1 MLAAARAELS
11 NRVAAVNNALQNI
24 SAVAAVN
31 IDDQIQKAE
40 ADIVVLERNYAN
52 KQSAYVQEKQKA
64 DAAAALIAAQ
74 QQMNQFLESIRSQ
87 GVIIGSLDL
96 RALWGNTT
104 AVVQAFNNLV
114 APIIAREQQ
123 NLTVLQGLQR
133 ALIAGVA
140 PGVGF
145 VRDMIIGTNVM
156 DAVANVIATEEQRL
170 ALLNTVVIVQVPVVI
185 APATSVS
192 EVDLTGYTLTGVI
205 LPAGATQGIGV
216 EVIAQ
221 YANAEGKAL
230 ELKGSIKG
238 NGIRDRHGISR

>member
-1 MLAAARAELS
+1 MVQRQQAIAAVQKQLKQANEEVRKRQQVLAAARAELS

-156 DAVANVIATEEQRL
+156 DAVANGSQ
-170 ALLNTVVIVQVPVVI
+170 QK
-185 APATSVS
+185 SS
-192 EVDLTGYTLTGVI
+192 G
-205 LPAGATQGIGV
+205 LP
-216 EVIAQ
+216 
-221 YANAEGKAL
+221 Y
-230 ELKGSIKG
+230 
-238 NGIRDRHGISR
+238 